1 MKIIEQLRSAISHI
15 DSWLAYNVD
24 CRDRNISEFRDTHV
38 SLANLRTISASF
50 PALLDVAQASE
61 AHEEARNAFDV
72 PAMAAASERIAAALA
87 ALERQGLPITAESFC
102 EAYAAVLDAEERR

>member
-50 PALLDVAQASE
+50 PALLDVAQAAEDAYSNLKMVE
-61 AHEEARNAFDV
+61 IHCPCGARPETLDTHPHVGGCEVEKALRKLA
-72 PAMAAASERIAAALA
+72 PALA
-87 ALERQGLPITAESFC
+87 ALERTK
-102 EAYAAVLDAEERR
+102 